1 MSARNIILQNVARGN
16 ETKLQLN
23 ENKRVILL
31 RLGKLSPPLSFSLS
45 LSSICEQYIT
55 RGLVTGTAVESLG
68 ISESFEAE
76 DDRKNPKENEIEA
89 VDYSNGSVYIVSK
102 LSIRKIVGKIVLP
115 LYSSNPRAAPRSFVR
130 SRPSSTFR
138 VPSSAKPFICRGKRQ
153 TPPATEESSVMGSID
168 LPFHEGSAGRRLR
181 AHLPLIFART
191 NRFRVNEACKQ
202 TSSTFDRPK
211 FFHFE

>member
-1 MSARNIILQNVARGN
+1 M
-16 ETKLQLN
+16 
-23 ENKRVILL
+23 
-31 RLGKLSPPLSFSLS
+31 
-45 LSSICEQYIT
+45 
-55 RGLVTGTAVESLG
+55 TGTAVESLG

-89 VDYSNGSVYIVSK
+89 VDYSNGSLYIVSRS
-102 LSIRKIVGKIVLP
+102 SIRKIVGKIVLP
-115 LYSSNPRAAPRSFVR
+115 LYSSNTRDRKRCGRTNPRAAPRSFVR

>member
-1 MSARNIILQNVARGN
+1 MKSTLSIIRMEVSILFPD
-16 ETKLQLN
+16 
-23 ENKRVILL
+23 RVSE
-31 RLGKLSPPLSFSLS
+31 KSLEKSCS
-45 LSSICEQYIT
+45 LCIGRIRVQ
-55 RGLVTGTAVESLG
+55 RHVH
-68 ISESFEAE
+68 SFET
-76 DDRKNPKENEIEA
+76 
-89 VDYSNGSVYIVSK
+89 
-102 LSIRKIVGKIVLP
+102 
-115 LYSSNPRAAPRSFVR
+115 R

>member
-1 MSARNIILQNVARGN
+1 M
-16 ETKLQLN
+16 
-23 ENKRVILL
+23 
-31 RLGKLSPPLSFSLS
+31 RLGKLSPSLSFSLS

-68 ISESFEAE
+68 ISESFEGE

-89 VDYSNGSVYIVSK
+89 VDYSNGSLYIVSRS
-102 LSIRKIVGKIVLP
+102 SIRKIVGKIVFP